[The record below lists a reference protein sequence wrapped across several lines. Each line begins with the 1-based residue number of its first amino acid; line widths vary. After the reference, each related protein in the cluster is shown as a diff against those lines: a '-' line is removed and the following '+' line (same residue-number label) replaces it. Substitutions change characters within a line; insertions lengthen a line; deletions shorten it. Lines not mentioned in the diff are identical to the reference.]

1 DDALV
6 AQPLLAVVRPRTRA
20 EREDNVRELLVG
32 AHLVGGGAG
41 HVEDLAAQRQDRLGL
56 AIARLFGRAAGAV
69 ALDEKNLGAGGA
81 VAAAI
86 GELAGKPQ
94 FAGRGLARQLALLT
108 APLALLGTFGN
119 AVEKH
124 ACGRRI
130 GAEPMVEM
138 ILDDT
143 LDQPRRLGRGQPL
156 LGLALELRVADE
168 Q

>member
-1 DDALV
+1 MSAD
-6 AQPLLAVVRPRTRA
+6 
-20 EREDNVRELLVG
+20 
-32 AHLVGGGAG
+32 
-41 HVEDLAAQRQDRLGL
+41 

-86 GELAGKPQ
+86 GELAGEPQ
-94 FAGRGLARQLALLT
+94 FAGRALARQLALLT

-138 ILDDT
+138 ILDGT
-143 LDQPRRLGRGQPL
+143 LDQPRRLGGGQPL